1 MSESEFQAEISV
13 DEDRFKKNTG
23 LSLREQYIKYHP
35 QLTNSFEDD
44 LEKIWGRKWK
54 ANTNIGKLR
63 MVMLHRPG
71 PEFQQVGKP
80 TPWAPH
86 GTSLPHWRVSE
97 KMDLAELVEHHEN
110 LVKAYKDEGVTVV
123 IRRPEMNDP
132 PYQIKAIYTD
142 DVVHPAV
149 YGFIIL
155 RMYDDMRRGEEFP
168 TYQTLAELGV
178 PVVGMIQG
186 KGMSEGGSIGW
197 MDEKHLIINVHFP
210 RSNTSTKEV
219 MRANESGHYQ
229 FANIVKLQD
238 PEVDIRIQPGY
249 GTSLGTSHY
258 SLIDR
263 HTSIQDPRT
272 VDPYLRSWMETEMNW
287 EFIDPPEEV
296 SVKVNTGNPMR
307 PIIKKA
313 PNTGVVLEPRKI
325 MVNQGNPKATKW
337 FERIGI
343 EVVEVNVDTLV
354 RPRNSGSIH
363 CTAGSLIRDP
373 EPKSY

>member
-54 ANTNIGKLR
+54 ANTNVGKLR

-123 IRRPEMNDP
+123 IRRPEMNDH